1 MPMACVPAGCFAR
14 DQARSFCKGMVF
26 KIGAKQRAISVK
38 DSFQRI
44 SPKTGSSKAVKKSAS
59 SSPMN
64 LGQKKIIVSAGVCA
78 VALLQPCA
86 TSAAAGAEFAKY
98 VDPFIGTEPSPGS
111 QFGVAFDTGN
121 VFPGAVAPRGMLAW
135 SPDTTSANKIAGGYW
150 YPDQAIEG
158 FSLTHFS
165 GRGVCCLKDIPFM
178 PVVVPVTKSPGTNY
192 SQFASAFSHKN
203 ETAAPGFYQV
213 RLDNGIETALT
224 ASPSAGVA
232 RFIFPAHSPA
242 ALLIRADGAVAV
254 KGREIS
260 GFHDTSIDGGK
271 RSKPPYKLY
280 FVAEVDQPFTSRVWL
295 GNELNDA
302 ASASGKNCG
311 AILDFDA
318 AKSHAVNVRVGI
330 SYVSV
335 ENARANL
342 AAEIPDW
349 NFDAVRKQ
357 TEADWNRTL
366 GRIEVEGG
374 TPAEK
379 KIFYTALYHCFIHPN
394 ILDDVNGQY
403 PGMDERVHQVAT
415 GHHQYQNIPAWDHYR
430 SHAPLTAILTQ
441 KDSSDMMQSLVNF
454 AQQDASVRTNGGGLP
469 RWQQVNR
476 NSGGMVGDGDL
487 MIIASAHAF
496 GANQFDVQGALTAMN
511 KNASV
516 PGTTSDGFEVRLG
529 SEDFLSL
536 GYVPRAPSVTLEY
549 CTADFALAQ
558 LAKALGDTEKYSL
571 HLQRARN
578 WTNLFDRTRSWI
590 RPRAADG
597 SWLEDSGMGAVTDM
611 KQFYVES
618 SREQAGWM
626 INFDLPNL
634 IQKIGGK
641 EKTVARLDQFFT
653 KLNSGM
659 RAETAYMGNEPD
671 EGIPWIYDFAGAPQR
686 AQNVVRRIQNELF
699 TDRPSGLPGNDDAG
713 SISSW
718 YVFSALG
725 FFPEIPGVAGF
736 ALGSP
741 MFTKATLHL
750 DHDVKVEIIGHHA
763 SPENY
768 YVRRLEVNGKN
779 WESPWLPWS
788 AISAGGTMRFELQAK
803 PSAWGTDPG
812 QAPPSFDT
820 IKP

>member
-1 MPMACVPAGCFAR
+1 
-14 DQARSFCKGMVF
+14 
-26 KIGAKQRAISVK
+26 
-38 DSFQRI
+38 
-44 SPKTGSSKAVKKSAS
+44 
-59 SSPMN
+59 MN
-64 LGQKKIIVSAGVCA
+64 LFPKKFTAFACAGA
-78 VALLQPCA
+78 VALLHPFAA
-86 TSAAAGAEFAKY
+86 TGANLAED
-98 VDPFIGTEPSPGS
+98 VDPFIGTDPSPGS

-150 YPDQAIEG
+150 YPDSAIEG

-165 GRGVCCLKDIPFM
+165 GRGVCCLKDIPFL
-178 PVVVPVTKSPGTNY
+178 PVIVPVTKAPGTNF
-192 SQFASAFSHKN
+192 SSFASAFSHTN
-203 ETAAPGFYQV
+203 ESAAPGFYQV

-224 ASPSAGVA
+224 VSPRAGVA
-232 RFIFPAHSPA
+232 RFSFPAHSPA
-242 ALLIRADGAVAV
+242 GLLIRADGAVTV
-254 KGREIS
+254 KGQEVS
-260 GFHDTSIDGGK
+260 GFHDTHIDGGK
-271 RSKPPYKLY
+271 HSKPPYKLY

-295 GNELNDA
+295 ENNLKNA
-302 ASASGKNCG
+302 ATASGKNCG
-311 AILDFDA
+311 AVLNFDS
-318 AKSHAVNVRVGI
+318 AKSRTVTVRVGI

-349 NFDAVRKQ
+349 NFAGVREK
-357 TEADWNRTL
+357 TEDDWNHAL

-374 TPAEK
+374 SAVAK

-394 ILDDVNGQY
+394 ILDDANGQY
-403 PGMDERVHQVAT
+403 PGMDEKIHQVAP

-430 SHAPLTAILTQ
+430 SHAPLAAILTQ
-441 KDSSDMMQSLVNF
+441 HDSSDMMQSLVNY
-454 AQQDASVRTNGGGLP
+454 AQQDATVRTNGGGLP

-487 MIIASAHAF
+487 MILASAYAF

-529 SEDFLSL
+529 AEDFLSL
-536 GYVPRAPSVTLEY
+536 GYIPRAPSVTLEY

-558 LAKALGDTEKYSL
+558 FAKALDDTEKYSL

-578 WTNLFDRTRSWI
+578 WTNTFDNTHGWI

-641 EKTVARLDQFFT
+641 EKTVARLDQFFI

-659 RAETAYMGNEPD
+659 RAETAYMGNEPG
-671 EGIPWIYDFAGAPQR
+671 EGIPWIYDFAGAPHR
-686 AQNVVRRIQNELF
+686 AQNVVRRVQSELF
-699 TDRPSGLPGNDDAG
+699 TDRPGGLPGNDDAG

-741 MFTKATLHL
+741 LFPKATLHL
-750 DHDVKVEIIGHHA
+750 DNNVTLEIIGNHA
-763 SPENY
+763 SPENC
-768 YVRRLEVNGKN
+768 YVRGLEVNGKK

-788 AISAGGTMRFELQAK
+788 TISAGGTMRFELQDQ
-803 PSAWGTDPG
+803 PTAWGTDPG
-812 QAPPSFDT
+812 QAPPAFY
-820 IKP
+820 KNEP